1 MSPSRWITAINRA
14 ALPAHIYLHR
24 SFDQQLTPTVV
35 SLNDLLEM
43 HPCLIFAIIILHLAL
58 FSNRYFNKIYFNLY
72 DANQIVKLTRQ
83 SVVQDHEEYLSFLV
97 QLDDESTVD
106 VNWSWYTGHQVVH
119 YQTYCRQLRSLNQ
132 ESRHLPVHLAKMP
145 DQVHSL

>member
-24 SFDQQLTPTVV
+24 SFDQQLAPTVV

-58 FSNRYFNKIYFNLY
+58 FSNRYFNKNYFNLHG
-72 DANQIVKLTRQ
+72 ANQIVKLGQR
-83 SVVQDHEEYLSFLV
+83 SVVQGHEEYSSFLA
-97 QLDDESTVD
+97 QLDDESTVV
-106 VNWSWYTGHQVVH
+106 VNWSWYTGHQGVH
-119 YQTYCRQLRSLNQ
+119 YRIYYRQSRSLNQ
-132 ESRHLPVHLAKMP
+132 VSKH
-145 DQVHSL
+145 